1 MGLGFLVF
9 PELCPVCGRLL
20 VKGERYICLGCL
32 SDLPYSFFWN
42 WRNNPA
48 EFLLNELLPVEQA
61 ASLMLYRSESNWKST
76 VHQFKYYGNKG
87 LGQFLSILL
96 AQKLMESGWSDKLDL
111 VVPVP
116 LHWYKEWTRGFN
128 QAGVVAKVIAEK
140 LNLPYEP
147 YLITRK
153 RFTFT
158 QTKKDKEHRKKSVA
172 SAFMVKEKYSRLLS
186 GKRVLLVDD
195 VLTTGATA
203 SSCGKALLD
212 FGALSISVVTL
223 AFVE

>member
-1 MGLGFLVF
+1 
-9 PELCPVCGRLL
+9 
-20 VKGERYICLGCL
+20 
-32 SDLPYSFFWN
+32 
-42 WRNNPA
+42 
-48 EFLLNELLPVEQA
+48 
-61 ASLMLYRSESNWKST
+61 LMLYMSESNWKST